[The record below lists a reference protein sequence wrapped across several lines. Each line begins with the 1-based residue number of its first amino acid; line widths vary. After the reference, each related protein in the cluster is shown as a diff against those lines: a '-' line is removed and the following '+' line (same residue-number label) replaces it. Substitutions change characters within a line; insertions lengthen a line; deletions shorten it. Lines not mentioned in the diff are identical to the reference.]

1 MLLATIHWKQSG
13 AELEG
18 GHLIKP
24 LPQTLSLLPLSPSH
38 SPVSMAMSS
47 DPGYAGPELDPDSS
61 ESSTSPTPLSAKMS
75 AITLTD
81 PSTNGLRNGA
91 GHKRAPPQRPHLSGR
106 KMSLQER
113 GTYLSAG
120 GASER
125 ISHISP
131 RAARRPTIESKRVSI
146 SDSQD
151 CIQLNQYKLKSE
163 IGKGSYGV
171 VKLAYN
177 EDDEKYY
184 AMKVVS
190 KKKLMKQCGFPRRP
204 PPRGPKAAI
213 GEQPKVLGPLERVY
227 QEIAILKKLD
237 HVNIVKLVEVLD
249 DPAEDN
255 LHMVFELMPKGPVM
269 EVPTENPLNEEQARL
284 YFRDIVLGI
293 EYLHYQKIVHRD
305 IKPSNLLLGDDGHVK
320 IADFGVSN
328 QFEGND
334 AMLSST
340 AGTPAFMAP
349 ETLSDNRKSF
359 SGKALDVWA
368 MGVTLYCFVFG
379 KCPFIDEYI
388 LALHNKIRSKTV
400 EFPET
405 PTISED
411 LKNLILKMLDKNPDS
426 RITIPQIKLDSW
438 VTQDGTDPL
447 PLEEEHCTA
456 VEVTEEEIQNSVKF
470 VPSLSAVILVKA
482 MLRKRS
488 FGNPFECPSRRE
500 ERSMSAPGSLLM
512 DLWPFRPSIK
522 LHPSLRKGS
531 SGEAGREV
539 ELEDLHEDEPPS
551 SDDRS

>member
-1 MLLATIHWKQSG
+1 
-13 AELEG
+13 
-18 GHLIKP
+18 
-24 LPQTLSLLPLSPSH
+24 
-38 SPVSMAMSS
+38 MAMSS
-47 DPGYAGPELDPDSS
+47 DPGCRWGGDSDS
-61 ESSTSPTPLSAKMS
+61 DQQPGDLAEMMAAVAVTTGKAVGE
-75 AITLTD
+75 AA
-81 PSTNGLRNGA
+81 NGVKNGA
-91 GHKRAPPQRPHLSGR
+91 KAKKVHPPRPHLSGR

-113 GTYLSAG
+113 GTYPSSG
-120 GASER
+120 GGGGNAQV
-125 ISHISP
+125 SP
-131 RAARRPTIESKRVSI
+131 RVARRPTVESKRVSI

-151 CIQLNQYKLKSE
+151 CIQLNQYRLQSE

-177 EDDEKYY
+177 EEDDKYY

-190 KKKLMKQCGFPRRP
+190 KKKLMKQYGFPRRP
-204 PPRGPKAAI
+204 PPRGPKAAQ
-213 GEQPKVLGPLERVY
+213 GQQPKVLGPLDRVY

-255 LHMVFELMPKGPVM
+255 LHMVFELMRKGPVM
-269 EVPTENPLNEEQARL
+269 EVPCDSPFSEEQTRL

-334 AMLSST
+334 ALLSST

-349 ETLSDNRKSF
+349 ETLSDNLKSF

-368 MGVTLYCFVFG
+368 MGVTLYCFLFG

-388 LALHNKIRSKTV
+388 LALHNKIRTKCV
-400 EFPET
+400 EFPE
-405 PTISED
+405 SKD
-411 LKNLILKMLDKNPDS
+411 LNKELQALILRMLDKNPDN
-426 RITIPQIKLDSW
+426 RITIPEIKLDPW
-438 VTQDGTDPL
+438 VTLWAMEPM
-447 PLEEEHCTA
+447 PLEEEHCTV
-456 VEVTEEEIQNSVKF
+456 VEVTEEEVQNSVKF

-488 FGNPFECPSRRE
+488 FSNPFECPSRRE
-500 ERSMSAPGSLLM
+500 ERSMSAPGNLLM
-512 DLWPFRPSIK
+512 DSWPFRPSFK

-531 SGEAGREV
+531 SGEGSREG
-539 ELEDLHEDEPPS
+539 ELEDLHEDEPS
-551 SDDRS
+551 S

>member
-1 MLLATIHWKQSG
+1 
-13 AELEG
+13 
-18 GHLIKP
+18 
-24 LPQTLSLLPLSPSH
+24 
-38 SPVSMAMSS
+38 MAMSS
-47 DPGYAGPELDPDSS
+47 DPGCVGLDHDPNFSQTTEMTD
-61 ESSTSPTPLSAKMS
+61 KMS
-75 AITLTD
+75 AVSLRSD
-81 PSTNGLRNGA
+81 PSSNGVKNGT
-91 GHKRAPPQRPHLSGR
+91 GVKKAPPHRAYLSGR

-113 GTYLSAG
+113 GTNMSSGG
-120 GASER
+120 GAR
-125 ISHISP
+125 V
-131 RAARRPTIESKRVSI
+131 ARQPTIESKRVSI

-177 EDDEKYY
+177 EDEDKYY

-190 KKKLMKQCGFPRRP
+190 KKKLMKQYGFPRRP
-204 PPRGPKAAI
+204 PPRGPKAAQ
-213 GEQPKVLGPLERVY
+213 GDQPKVLGPLERVY

-237 HVNIVKLVEVLD
+237 HLNIVKLVEEHPKTSQCCHTKMTQASPVYHRYKKFGRSGSACSFSKTTFLFQVLD

-255 LHMVFELMPKGPVM
+255 LHMVFELMQKGPVM
-269 EVPTENPLNEEQARL
+269 EVPTDSPFSEDQARP

-334 AMLSST
+334 ALLSST

-349 ETLSDNRKSF
+349 ETLSDNRKNF

-368 MGVTLYCFVFG
+368 MGVTLYCFVYG

-388 LALHNKIRSKTV
+388 LALHNKIKSKHV
-400 EFPET
+400 EFPEI
-405 PTISED
+405 PAVGEG
-411 LKNLILKMLDKNPDS
+411 LKNLTLRMLDKNPDI
-426 RITIPQIKLDSW
+426 RITIPEIKVDPW
-438 VTQDGTDPL
+438 VTQDGADPL
-447 PLEEEHCTA
+447 PLEEEHCTV
-456 VEVTEEEIQNSVKF
+456 VEVTEEEVQNSVKF

-512 DLWPFRPSIK
+512 DSWPFRPSFK

-539 ELEDLHEDEPPS
+539 ELEDLDEDEPPTS
-551 SDDRS
+551 